1 MDLKEP
7 RRDSSNFQGKFINAK
22 LAKLFYLLSQG
33 VWLSMSKD
41 SYLLRTQ
48 ETIEFKYLTQ
58 MGHFYEHSVDGDKM
72 MESSKDWKE
81 LL

>member
-1 MDLKEP
+1 M
-7 RRDSSNFQGKFINAK
+7 SINRN
-22 LAKLFYLLSQG
+22 LLILFLG
-33 VWLSMSKD
+33 VWLSTSRD
-41 SYLLRTQ
+41 SFLLRTL
-48 ETIEFKYLTQ
+48 ETIEFKYLIP